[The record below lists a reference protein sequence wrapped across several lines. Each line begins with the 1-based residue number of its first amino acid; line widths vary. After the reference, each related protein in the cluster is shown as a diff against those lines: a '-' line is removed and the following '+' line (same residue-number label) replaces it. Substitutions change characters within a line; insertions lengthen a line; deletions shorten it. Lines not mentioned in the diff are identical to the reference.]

1 MSQIAAVSVGMVDG
15 VPLLDLEYTED
26 SRADVD
32 FNVVGTERKEY
43 VELQGTAEGKQ
54 PFDRPQMDKPLE
66 SADAWA
72 PRAALSL
79 PAHGAWPRVSAARS
93 SC

>member
-43 VELQGTAEGKQ
+43 VELQGTAEGK
-54 PFDRPQMDKPLE
+54 PFDRPQMDKLLE
-66 SADAWA
+66 LADAGLEQLF
-72 PRAALSL
+72 RYQRTVL
-79 PAHGAWPRVSAARS
+79 GRE
-93 SC
+93 